1 MKSLLQLLRRLAP
14 GTPAPAPPPAVEPP
28 HPPLQ
33 AYNRLEIQSV
43 IIQHLEW
50 CVAFND
56 HLGAEPGQA
65 PPLQALPGPAESGLG
80 RWLAQA
86 MKRSDMPHPL
96 LQELLVEY
104 EQFHRVAGEALA
116 LVHADQMHK
125 ASTLL
130 NTDFERSRARVLE
143 LLRALQRG

>member
-1 MKSLLQLLRRLAP
+1 MKFLFQFLRRLGA
-14 GTPAPAPPPAVEPP
+14 GAPAPVAPPDPP
-28 HPPLQ
+28 TQPPPLH

-56 HLGAEPGQA
+56 HLGTESGDA
-65 PPLQALPGPAESGLG
+65 PPRRELPGAADTGLG

-86 MKRSDMPHPL
+86 LAQTETPHPL

-116 LVHADQMHK
+116 LVRADQMHT